1 MRDWVKL
8 EQQYFMDTGHRRLGI
23 TIVRGEG
30 AKAWDDAGREYL
42 DFVAGWAACS
52 LGHSHP
58 VILKALEE
66 QAGRLILA
74 GYDVYSIPQI
84 ELAELLTST
93 SGLDKVFL
101 CNSGAEAN
109 EGAVKLV
116 RKYGK
121 LHLNGAYGVVSALRG
136 FHGRT
141 LAMVAAT
148 GKPDYQV
155 PFTPLPEGF
164 THVAYNDVRAIEAAV
179 IDTTCAV
186 LLEPIQGEGGVIIP
200 DEGYL
205 KEVRNLC
212 DERGLLLI
220 LDEVQTGCGRTGTL
234 WGHEQFGVKPDI
246 MTVGKGLGGGVP
258 IAGIVVKG
266 RAACFG
272 PGDHGSTF
280 GGNALCSAVACA
292 VLRHMLEEDLP
303 GNAARVGGYFQD
315 RLVDLQ
321 ETYEIIRAVR
331 GRGLLVA
338 LEFAAPVALP
348 VVQACRALGLLGNA
362 LPPHTIRFMPP
373 LNIDYRD
380 VDQAIAIL
388 ETAIGQI
395 DPPFAGSS
403 SREDRRRTSVSH

>member
-23 TIVRGEG
+23 TVVRGEG
-30 AKAWDDAGREYL
+30 ALVWDETGREYL
-42 DFVAGWAACS
+42 DFTAGWAACS

-58 VILKALEE
+58 VILKALAE
-66 QAGRLILA
+66 QGRRLILA
-74 GYDVYSIPQI
+74 GYDVYSIPQV

-109 EGAVKLV
+109 EGAVKLA

-121 LHLNGAYGVVSALRG
+121 LYLNGAYEVISALRG

-148 GKPDYQV
+148 GKPDYQA

-164 THVAYNDVRAIEAAV
+164 TNVAYNDIQALEAAV
-179 IDTTCAV
+179 KETTCAI

-200 DEGYL
+200 EDGYL
-205 KEVRNLC
+205 EEVRNLC
-212 DERGLLLI
+212 DARGLLLI
-220 LDEVQTGCGRTGTL
+220 LDEVQTGCGRTGAL

-258 IAGIVVKG
+258 IAGMVVRD

-292 VLRHMLEEDLP
+292 VLRHVMEEDLP
-303 GNAARVGGYFQD
+303 GNAARVGSYFRD

-321 ETYEIIRAVR
+321 EKYEIIRAVR

-338 LEFAAPVALP
+338 LEFAAPMALSVA
-348 VVQACRALGLLGNA
+348 QACRELGLLVNP
-362 LPPHTIRFMPP
+362 LPPHTVRFMPP
-373 LNIDYRD
+373 LNIRRDD
-380 VDQAIAIL
+380 VDQATRIL
-388 ETAIGQI
+388 EAAIGRI
-395 DPPFAGSS
+395 
-403 SREDRRRTSVSH
+403 

>member
-1 MRDWVKL
+1 MNDWA
-8 EQQYFMDTGHRRLGI
+8 ERERRYFMDTGHRRLGV
-23 TIVRGEG
+23 TVVRGKG
-30 AKAWDDAGREYL
+30 ARLWDDTGREYL
-42 DFVAGWAACS
+42 DFMTGWAVCS

-58 VILKALEE
+58 IILNALHD
-66 QAGRLILA
+66 QAPRLILA
-74 GYDVYSIPQI
+74 GNDVYTIPQI

-93 SGLDKVFL
+93 SGLEKVFL

-109 EGAVKLV
+109 EGAVKLA

-121 LHLNGAYGVVSALRG
+121 LHLNGAYEVISALRG

-148 GKPDYQV
+148 GKPDYQA

-164 THVAYNDVRAIEAAV
+164 TNVAYNDVRAIEAAV
-179 IDTTCAV
+179 KETTCAI
-186 LLEPIQGEGGVIIP
+186 LLEPIQGEGGVIVP

-220 LDEVQTGCGRTGTL
+220 LDEVQTGCGRIGTL

-258 IAGIVVKG
+258 IAGIVVNE

-292 VLRHMLEEDLP
+292 VLRHILEEDLP
-303 GNAARVGGYFQD
+303 GNAACVGGYFCD

-321 ETYEIIRAVR
+321 EKYEIIRAVR
-331 GRGLLVA
+331 GRGLLLAV
-338 LEFAAPVALP
+338 EFIPPVALRI
-348 VVQACRALGLLGNA
+348 VQGCREHGLLANA
-362 LPPHTIRFMPP
+362 LPPNTIRFMPP
-373 LNIDYRD
+373 LIIGRKD
-380 VDQAIAIL
+380 VDQAVAIL
-388 ETAIGQI
+388 EAALEQVVSLS
-395 DPPFAGSS
+395 FSS
-403 SREDRRRTSVSH
+403 S

>member
-42 DFVAGWAACS
+42 DFIAGWAACS

-66 QAGRLILA
+66 QGGRLILA

-84 ELAELLTST
+84 ELAELLALT

-109 EGAVKLV
+109 EGAVKLA

-121 LHLNGAYGVVSALRG
+121 LHLNGAYEVISALRG

-148 GKPDYQV
+148 GKPDYQA

-164 THVAYNDVRAIEAAV
+164 TNVAYNDVRAIEAAV
-179 IDTTCAV
+179 KDATCAV
-186 LLEPIQGEGGVIIP
+186 LLEPIQGEAGVIVP

-205 KEVRNLC
+205 KEVRSLC

-234 WGHEQFGVKPDI
+234 WAHEQFGVKPDI

-258 IAGIVVKG
+258 IAGIVVKD

-292 VLRHMLEEDLP
+292 VLRHMREEDLP
-303 GNAARVGGYFQD
+303 GNAARVGGYFRD

-321 ETYEIIRAVR
+321 GKHEIIRAVR
-331 GRGLLVA
+331 GRGLLAAV
-338 LEFAAPVALP
+338 EFGAPVALP
-348 VVQACRALGLLGNA
+348 VVHGCRELGLLGNA
-362 LPPHTIRFMPP
+362 LPPNTIRFMPP
-373 LNIDYRD
+373 LNIHRND
-380 VDQAIAIL
+380 VDGAIAIL
-388 ETAIGQI
+388 DAAIGQI
-395 DPPFAGSS
+395 CSSFAICSS
-403 SREDRRRTSVSH
+403 SVDRGRAN